1 MDKTFIKIV
10 SINLL
15 IFTAY
20 TFVSMAFQ
28 SWLIVAI
35 CYLMHALVC
44 FILAL
49 SNEERLPRSA
59 FFMSLL
65 LILLIGFGTC
75 THLFSQ
81 YSNTHW

>member
-1 MDKTFIKIV
+1 MDKAFIKIV

-20 TFVSMAFQ
+20 TFVSMAFHA
-28 SWLIVAI
+28 WLLLAI
-35 CYLMHALVC
+35 CFPMHALIC
-44 FILAL
+44 FLLAL
-49 SNEERLPRSA
+49 SNEERLPKSA
-59 FFMSLL
+59 FFLSLL

-81 YSNTHW
+81 YTNW